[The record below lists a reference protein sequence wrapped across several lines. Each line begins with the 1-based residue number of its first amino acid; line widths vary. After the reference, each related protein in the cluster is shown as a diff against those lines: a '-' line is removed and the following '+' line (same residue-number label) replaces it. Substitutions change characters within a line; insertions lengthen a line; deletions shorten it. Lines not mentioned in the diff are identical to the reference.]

1 MERARRRLKLMWQA
15 LRLCVYKKSMV
26 RQMGKSDI
34 AKLVKQ
40 TEAACREKGI
50 RFTDSRQHVLE
61 IIAAAKKPL
70 GAYDILEA
78 LGQYVDDP
86 KPPTAYRAIEFLM
99 EQGLVHRIES
109 LNAYV
114 LCDTDHKHSGSQFM
128 VCDSCGAVVEAHICH
143 VPDDLAQRAKQ
154 EGFTLN
160 RWDAEL
166 HGTCKDCS

>member
-1 MERARRRLKLMWQA
+1 M
-15 LRLCVYKKSMV
+15 VKSL
-26 RQMGKSDI
+26 GKADI

-40 TEAACREKGI
+40 TEALCRERGI

-61 IIAAAKKPL
+61 IIAASKKPM

-78 LGQYVDDP
+78 LGKYIDDP

-99 EQGLVHRIES
+99 EQGIIHRIES

-114 LCDTDHKHSGSQFM
+114 LCGTDHRHAGSQFLI
-128 VCDSCGAVVEAHICH
+128 CDKCGTVVEAHICH
-143 VPDDLAQRAKQ
+143 VPEDLARRATE
-154 EGFTLN
+154 EGFNLS

-166 HGTCKDCS
+166 HGTCSDCSS